1 MDVITGE
8 RLAAPA
14 EARVSTHRRTFPAI
28 VALAAIYVCAGK
40 IGLSWAYL
48 HTSASAVWPAS
59 GIGIAALLLWGYR
72 LWPGIFVGAF
82 VVNFTTPVS
91 LAATLA
97 IASGNTM
104 ESLVGAWLISRYA
117 NGSRVFE
124 RARDIFKFVLLAAVL
139 STAISAT
146 IGVSSLMLFGFATWP
161 QYAPVWLTWWLG
173 DMAGV
178 LLVAPVIVIWL
189 TQPRPVLD
197 TGRIAEAAAL
207 LLSLLGL
214 GYLVFFRSSDV
225 SLEFIA
231 ILPLL
236 WAAFRFG
243 QRGTVIAAI
252 IMSAIAITGTLRG
265 LGPFAAQDI
274 NASLLQ
280 LQGFMATLALATLVL
295 AAVTTESIRAERRLQ
310 VQDAVA
316 RIMAESPDLSVA
328 GPKVLQVLCERA
340 GWSTGTLWEVD
351 RDAGKLVCVE
361 VWHLPGINVAQFE
374 AVTRERSFAPGV
386 GLPGRVWSSGEAA
399 WISDVTKDTNFPR
412 APIAIREGL
421 HAAFGFPIKL
431 GNQVL
436 GVVECFSHEVR
447 VPDEDF
453 LQTVSDIGRQL
464 GPFFERKRAEDALLQ
479 NEKELSDFFDTA
491 SLPLHWV
498 GPDGTILRVN
508 HAELKM
514 LGYTR
519 QEYLGRN
526 IADFHADSEVIRNI
540 LKRLAAGE
548 VLREYPAR
556 LRCKDGSV
564 RDVLID
570 SSVYWKS
577 GKFVHTRCFTR
588 DITHAKRAEEARAML
603 AAIVESSA
611 DAIISKDLN
620 GIITSWNTGAE
631 RLFGYTAEDM
641 IAQSILKIIPPERHE
656 EEANILR
663 LLRRGERIEHFETV
677 RLTRDGRRIDI
688 SLTVSPMRNS
698 EGKII
703 GASKIARDISN
714 RKRTEELLNRARSEL
729 LKANEELEKRVEQR
743 TADLQQAH
751 AALLKN
757 IDEQKKLEEQ
767 LRQAQKMESIG
778 TLAGGIAHDFNNVLN
793 IIRAYATLVS
803 RRCPADQQIVESMQ
817 VINEEIDRAAAVVRQ
832 LLTLARKTETVLART
847 DANQVVVSVSE
858 LIKKTF
864 PKTIEINLDLNLTL
878 PPVLADSNQLGQALL
893 NICVNARDA
902 MPAGGTLTFTSETVE
917 GDELQQRHPDAKAEP
932 YVCIGISDT
941 GAGMDESVRAR
952 IFEPFFTTKA
962 FGEGTGL
969 GLAMVYGLIKNHNGF
984 VDVESELGRGTTFRL
999 YMPASA
1005 STEQPLGN
1013 PTVKKEA
1020 PAQQRSFQRGTVL
1033 VVEDEQPM
1041 IRLLSNVLQ
1050 KAGYRT
1056 LIAMDGEEAMG
1067 LFQRHRDKIDLV
1079 LLDLNLPK
1087 ADGAEVIRALKM
1099 QKPEVY
1105 IIVASGYLE
1114 PEMKEQLL
1122 QTGVKDYI
1130 HKPYSIDQVLQ
1141 KLDSVF
1147 QNS

>member
-1 MDVITGE
+1 
-8 RLAAPA
+8 
-14 EARVSTHRRTFPAI
+14 
-28 VALAAIYVCAGK
+28 
-40 IGLSWAYL
+40 
-48 HTSASAVWPAS
+48 
-59 GIGIAALLLWGYR
+59 
-72 LWPGIFVGAF
+72 
-82 VVNFTTPVS
+82 
-91 LAATLA
+91 
-97 IASGNTM
+97 
-104 ESLVGAWLISRYA
+104 
-117 NGSRVFE
+117 
-124 RARDIFKFVLLAAVL
+124 
-139 STAISAT
+139 
-146 IGVSSLMLFGFATWP
+146 
-161 QYAPVWLTWWLG
+161 
-173 DMAGV
+173 
-178 LLVAPVIVIWL
+178 
-189 TQPRPVLD
+189 
-197 TGRIAEAAAL
+197 
-207 LLSLLGL
+207 
-214 GYLVFFRSSDV
+214 
-225 SLEFIA
+225 
-231 ILPLL
+231 
-236 WAAFRFG
+236 
-243 QRGTVIAAI
+243 
-252 IMSAIAITGTLRG
+252 
-265 LGPFAAQDI
+265 
-274 NASLLQ
+274 
-280 LQGFMATLALATLVL
+280 
-295 AAVTTESIRAERRLQ
+295 
-310 VQDAVA
+310 
-316 RIMAESPDLSVA
+316 
-328 GPKVLQVLCERA
+328 
-340 GWSTGTLWEVD
+340 
-351 RDAGKLVCVE
+351 
-361 VWHLPGINVAQFE
+361 
-374 AVTRERSFAPGV
+374 
-386 GLPGRVWSSGEAA
+386 VWSSGDAA
-399 WISDVTKDTNFPR
+399 WISDVTKDSNFPR
-412 APIAIREGL
+412 APVAVKEGL
-421 HAAFGFPIKL
+421 HAAFGFPIKV
-431 GNQVL
+431 GNEVL

-447 VPDEDF
+447 VPDEHF

-479 NEKELSDFFDTA
+479 NQKELSDFFDTA

-514 LGYTR
+514 LGYTE

-526 IADFHADSEVIRNI
+526 IADFHADREII
-540 LKRLAAGE
+540 KDLLKRLARGE
-548 VLREYPAR
+548 VLQEYPAR
-556 LRCKDGSV
+556 MRCKDGSI

-570 SSVYWKS
+570 SSVYWKN

-588 DITHAKRAEEARAML
+588 DVTNSKRAEEARAML

-631 RLFGYTAEDM
+631 RLFGYRAEDM
-641 IAQSILKIIPPERHE
+641 IGQSILRIIPPERQE
-656 EEANILR
+656 EEASILS

-677 RLTRDGRRIDI
+677 RLTREGRRIDI

-703 GASKIARDISN
+703 GASKIARDVSN
-714 RKRTEELLNRARSEL
+714 RKRTEELLNRARNDL
-729 LKANEELEKRVEQR
+729 LKANEELEKRVQER

-757 IDEQKKLEEQ
+757 IDEQKNLEEQ

-803 RRCPADQQIVESMQ
+803 RRSPADQQIVESMQ

-847 DANQVVVSVSE
+847 DVNEVVVTVSE

-864 PKTIEINLDLNLTL
+864 PRTIEISLDLNLKL

-902 MPAGGTLTFTSETVE
+902 MPAGGILTFTTETIK
-917 GDELQQRHPDAKAEP
+917 GDELQQRHPGARAEP
-932 YVCIGISDT
+932 YVCIVISDT
-941 GAGMDESVRAR
+941 GTGMDESVRAR

-984 VDVESELGRGTTFRL
+984 IDVESEIGRGTTFRL

-1005 STEQPLGN
+1005 STDQPAGN
-1013 PTVKKEA
+1013 RMVQEEA
-1020 PAQQRSFQRGTVL
+1020 PAQQRSVQRGTVL

-1041 IRLLSNVLQ
+1041 IRLLSDVLQ
-1050 KAGYRT
+1050 KAGYST
-1056 LIAMDGEEAMG
+1056 LVAMDGEEAMG
-1067 LFQRHRDKIDLV
+1067 LFHRHRDKIDLV

-1087 ADGAEVIRALKM
+1087 ADGAEVIRALKS

-1141 KLDSVF
+1141 KLDSVI